1 MAWKSSGR
9 TKGLD
14 QAEDESAREPLNS
27 SSRCVAGLE
36 SATRDHT
43 PLPRGQE
50 NPASYGSPPRPAGK
64 RLVGRRAGRNLLA
77 VRASA
82 RKSAPS
88 VLLHGAPWHYR
99 SRMFA

>member
-9 TKGLD
+9 PKGLD

-50 NPASYGSPPRPAGK
+50 NPGGGRELRLPRGRPVSASWAAALARRHEIPPGLSFAAHA
-64 RLVGRRAGRNLLA
+64 VG
-77 VRASA
+77 
-82 RKSAPS
+82 
-88 VLLHGAPWHYR
+88 
-99 SRMFA
+99 